1 VKLFVYGTLM
11 GGAPQGSLLAG
22 KTRTRASVRGTL
34 YALPAGY
41 PALVLVGDGE
51 VHGELVDEVDERVL
65 SLIDQYEG
73 VDEGLYER
81 VEVDV
86 DVGLRRHRA
95 YTYVMRAP
103 ERRGG
108 RVVADGRWRWVV
120 RR

>member
-1 VKLFVYGTLM
+1 MKLFVYGTLL
-11 GGAPQGSLLAG
+11 GGAPQGALLAG
-22 KTRTRASVRGTL
+22 RTRTRATVRGTL

-41 PALVLVGDGE
+41 PALVLQGQGV
-51 VHGELVDEVDERVL
+51 VHGEVVDGLDARL
-65 SLIDQYEG
+65 MALIDRYEG

-86 DVGLRRHRA
+86 DVGLRRERA
-95 YTYVMRAP
+95 FTYVMAHP

-108 RVVADGRWRWVV
+108 RRVPEGRWAWVV